1 MCINGTSA
9 FAEVEYFFRLRFGD
23 IIHSLALVSF
33 FSPPDQDILKLSNNA
48 AYICFHGGIDS
59 LVVVDIK
66 AISAVVSMVPDY
78 EVTVDGD
85 VVIPDNRFSML
96 EAPFLKLA
104 TLSGNL
110 GDDDDDIGDTG
121 DTIE

>member
-1 MCINGTSA
+1 
-9 FAEVEYFFRLRFGD
+9 
-23 IIHSLALVSF
+23 
-33 FSPPDQDILKLSNNA
+33 
-48 AYICFHGGIDS
+48 
-59 LVVVDIK
+59 VVVDIK

-110 GDDDDDIGDTG
+110 GNDDDDIGDTG